1 MLRFDRVLKS
11 MNFKA
16 TSFNFTCE
24 NMSSLTKFIFV
35 LTVVFLFTEAAS
47 SQIQLSDKKWEARQ
61 NLYDLELQRQ
71 FDANFDPKL
80 IHQQNRQV
88 IQQIESLEDVRR
100 NPNRVSA
107 LSAKELRK
115 LFNYATHH
123 PVAGIQALKKYDPTG
138 EIGFCFGRALFL
150 HLELLRRGVAK
161 ESIKKV
167 FAVGE
172 MLEVDSTGQN
182 AITWQFHVAT
192 AVLGKDGKWWV
203 LDPSYGL
210 MELRE
215 WYRFMKV
222 MAVNHRMSLFS
233 TPLSKIGPSAW
244 EYNTQP
250 GGLFDPYYRKYF
262 QDLFAS
268 FKKNPVVKDYRRSS
282 TTKVQSCKLA
292 VSQN

>member
-1 MLRFDRVLKS
+1 MIFSAPFSKIKRTHVISKSKSILVLMAALMFS
-11 MNFKA
+11 EA
-16 TSFNFTCE
+16 ALSQTY
-24 NMSSLTKFIFV
+24 
-35 LTVVFLFTEAAS
+35 TEAES
-47 SQIQLSDKKWEARQ
+47 LSAEKWEARQ
-61 NLYDLELQRQ
+61 NLYDLEFQRRL
-71 FDANFDPKL
+71 DANFDPKL

-88 IQQIESLEDVRR
+88 IKQIESLEGVGQ
-100 NPNRVSA
+100 NQNRVSA
-107 LSAKELRK
+107 LSTKELRK
-115 LFNYATHH
+115 LFNYASNH
-123 PVAGIQALKKYDPTG
+123 PVAGLQALKKYDPTG

-172 MLEVDSTGQN
+172 MLEVDPSTQN

-203 LDPSYGL
+203 VDPSYGL

-215 WYRFMKV
+215 WYRFMKA

-250 GGLFDPYYRKYF
+250 GGLFDPYYRRYF

-268 FKKNPVVKDYRRSS
+268 FKNTPVAKDYRKS
-282 TTKVQSCKLA
+282 KAAKSCQLA
-292 VSQN
+292 VTPNEY